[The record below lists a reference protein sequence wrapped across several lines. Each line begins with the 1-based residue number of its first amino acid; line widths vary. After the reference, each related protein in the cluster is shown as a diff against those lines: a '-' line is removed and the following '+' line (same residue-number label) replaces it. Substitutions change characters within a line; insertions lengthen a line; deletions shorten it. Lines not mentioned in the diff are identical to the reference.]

1 MTDVTALKRIKAAG
15 DTPTVYNYIGLGLGG
30 ATPPTTIVAPP
41 VVVDELE
48 LSKIEQE
55 NDKPPILKAPL
66 FR

>member
-15 DTPTVYNYIGLGLGG
+15 DTPTVYNYIGLGG

-41 VVVDELE
+41 VIVDELE

-55 NDKPPILKAPL
+55 HDKPPILKAPL